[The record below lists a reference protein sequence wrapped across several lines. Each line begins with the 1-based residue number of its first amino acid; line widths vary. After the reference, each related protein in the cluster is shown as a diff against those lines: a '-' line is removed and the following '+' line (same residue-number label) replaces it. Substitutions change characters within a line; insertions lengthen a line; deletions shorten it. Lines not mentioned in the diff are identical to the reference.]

1 MTWTCIAVLPNICFE
16 DSIEGGCIAI
26 ASAMDQRV
34 GSATSQQP
42 LLGDFLSQFYDTH
55 DNPITPSVILWD
67 SSSGQELPE
76 FDAMCSFRDV
86 VATSHVLLARAR
98 AMTASFP
105 SSTQWMDSF
114 SIYPWMLGRDAQNIT
129 CRTPAIY
136 GLHGVKS
143 FRGQSSPGLSCRS
156 LRRGDRDHPL
166 FDALCQKW
174 VEVYSNRSTNHA
186 AVALFRSL
194 NMAYRAGSVPGEA
207 DATNYDYGRSVALW
221 VSAFEILA
229 HPGGSGRAD
238 LLKVYDLL
246 ERAHY
251 NSTSVSNAVHPAYSN
266 RKHSASKRNLAC
278 WLYGEL
284 YQARNDFL
292 HGNPLSPDRLVLKG
306 CQRHLLSYA
315 APLFR
320 ATLSS
325 ALHIAWTAPK
335 PPASDA
341 QASAKWADESMNFY
355 VAERAVETALLT
367 CKDAPRDRP

>member
-1 MTWTCIAVLPNICFE
+1 
-16 DSIEGGCIAI
+16 
-26 ASAMDQRV
+26 MDQRV

-129 CRTPAIY
+129 CRTPAVY
-136 GLHGVKS
+136 GLHDVKS

-166 FDALCQKW
+166 FDALCPKW

-229 HPGGSGRAD
+229 HPGGSGIFSR
-238 LLKVYDLL
+238 
-246 ERAHY
+246 
-251 NSTSVSNAVHPAYSN
+251 STTF
-266 RKHSASKRNLAC
+266 SKGLITI
-278 WLYGEL
+278 L
-284 YQARNDFL
+284 Q
-292 HGNPLSPDRLVLKG
+292 V
-306 CQRHLLSYA
+306 
-315 APLFR
+315 FR
-320 ATLSS
+320 TLS
-325 ALHIAWTAPK
+325 IQPTAIESIRRRREIS
-335 PPASDA
+335 PAGCTGSSTRPA
-341 QASAKWADESMNFY
+341 TISF
-355 VAERAVETALLT
+355 TAIRCHLT
-367 CKDAPRDRP
+367 VSS